1 MFVKGKAENFFV
13 AGRSLPLY
21 IVAVTLASQS
31 IDSNALLANADF
43 AFKFHFFDG
52 AVIPIGLGLSLV
64 LNAIFLAGKIN
75 REGVLTLPDIF
86 AKRYGR
92 TVETLVS
99 VATIVSFLFL
109 LAGNLV
115 GIGAVLSYILDIS
128 PSAAVWI
135 ATVVV
140 WAYTVSGGLFSVAYT
155 DLVQGLFGW
164 LGCLACAFWFI
175 HNVNPGA
182 APPSRGFQGYVYPDG
197 LGDGGVCDAYNGVSC
212 TFNSSLCCF
221 GASNQTDN
229 GAFPVGDQ
237 RVFGNQMFSPTAL
250 TPFPNALLWNWSTIF
265 ILAFGNLAALDFQAR
280 CMASRTPRVATLGCL
295 IAGCLTF
302 LVGIPFSYLGAITRT
317 LLGLAT
323 CAQWEPDERAFLQ
336 LLTQRAPA
344 VLGGWCLIGLVAA
357 SMSTSDGAIL
367 AMGTVFS
374 HNLLRQASHWFPR
387 AFSRE
392 RLLLLARLSTLPFAI
407 IAGAI
412 GSYSAKITG
421 TLLIVAFDVVLA
433 TVVAPLFGCF
443 YTANPSPRAALLSFA
458 TGSVLRISLQF
469 ALRKDG
475 SFLLPYSARE
485 FLDFG
490 PAASL
495 RLPLFVDDAADNV
508 WDPALEICAQ
518 ERFRDYSGVDSLT
531 AFAASI
537 IVFAGVQM
545 IEHYTATPFF
555 RFPGDVPY
563 NKDSRCQE
571 GEVDTEDAHRSV
583 EVQDESTII

>member
-1 MFVKGKAENFFV
+1 MGM
-13 AGRSLPLY
+13 
-21 IVAVTLASQS
+21 
-31 IDSNALLANADF
+31 
-43 AFKFHFFDG
+43 
-52 AVIPIGLGLSLV
+52 
-64 LNAIFLAGKIN
+64 
-75 REGVLTLPDIF
+75 
-86 AKRYGR
+86 
-92 TVETLVS
+92 
-99 VATIVSFLFL
+99 
-109 LAGNLV
+109 
-115 GIGAVLSYILDIS
+115 VLSYVLDIA
-128 PSAAVWI
+128 PSTAVWI

-164 LGCLACAFWFI
+164 FGCLACAFWFI

-182 APPSRGFQGYVYPDG
+182 APPSRGFPGYIYPDG
-197 LGDGGVCDAYNGVSC
+197 LGDAGVCDAYDGVPCNFS
-212 TFNSSLCCF
+212 SSLCCF

-229 GAFPVGDQ
+229 GAFPIGDQ

-250 TPFPNALLWNWSTIF
+250 SPFPNALMWNWATIL

-295 IAGCLTF
+295 LGGCLTF
-302 LVGIPFSYLGAITRT
+302 LVGIPFSYLGGITRIFFGPDSVYAKFEADSCST
-317 LLGLAT
+317 ILRLAT
-323 CAQWEPDERAFLQ
+323 CAEWVPDERAFLQ
-336 LLTQRAPA
+336 LLTQEAPA

-374 HNLLRQASHWFPR
+374 HNLLRQLSRWFPR
-387 AFSRE
+387 ALSRE

-407 IAGAI
+407 AAGAI
-412 GSYSAKITG
+412 ASYSASITG

-443 YTANPSPRAALLSFA
+443 YAKKPSPRAALLSFA

-475 SFLLPYSARE
+475 SFLLPYSAKE
-485 FLDFG
+485 FLNFG
-490 PAASL
+490 TAASL
-495 RLPLFVDDAADNV
+495 KLPLFVDDAAENV
-508 WDPALEICAQ
+508 WNPAQEVCDQ

-537 IVFAGVQM
+537 AVFVAVQL
-545 IEHYTATPFF
+545 IERYTGSLF

-563 NKDSRCQE
+563 QKDSGCQE
-571 GEVDTEDAHRSV
+571 DELDTVEADQGVGVEGDTIKGRVKDGQEVREEALL
-583 EVQDESTII
+583 